1 LKKKLIIG
9 TAKFGFPYGIGKK
22 RIRIKKKEVFKI
34 LNFARLNGIKTL
46 DTAINYGDCEKIL
59 GDYGIKKWRVI
70 TKLPT
75 IKDIKQVDRLVV
87 RSIENL
93 KINQIDTLL
102 FHDTKQMLSREG
114 EKIFKKI
121 LDLKKQGLIKKIGF
135 SVYFP
140 NEVKKI
146 LRNYKFQVIQCP
158 FNIIDRR
165 MVNEGIFS
173 LLKRNNIEIHA
184 RSIFLKG
191 LLLLNKN
198 QMPKKFKKWRHL
210 WNNLHNF
217 LNSKNRLPSE
227 VCANFALS
235 NRMIDKIVVGFD
247 DKNQLDNFLSIKK
260 EKIFFPKNIQSSDIS
275 LLNPSNW

>member
-9 TAKFGFPYGIGKK
+9 TAKFGFSYGIGNKK
-22 RIRIKKKEVFKI
+22 IRIKKKEVFKI
-34 LNFARLNGIKTL
+34 LNFAKLNGINTL

-59 GDYGIKKWRVI
+59 GDYGVKKWRVI

-75 IKDIKQVDRLVV
+75 VKDIKQVDRLVV

-93 KINQIDTLL
+93 KIDQIDTLL
-102 FHDTKQMLSREG
+102 FHDTKQMLSRKG

-165 MVNEGIFS
+165 MVDERIFS

-198 QMPKKFKKWRHL
+198 QIPKRFKKWGHL

-217 LNSKNRLPSE
+217 LKSKNKLPFE

-247 DKNQLDNFLSIKK
+247 DKKQLDNFLSIKK
-260 EKIFFPKNIQSSDIS
+260 EKISFPKNIQSSDIS